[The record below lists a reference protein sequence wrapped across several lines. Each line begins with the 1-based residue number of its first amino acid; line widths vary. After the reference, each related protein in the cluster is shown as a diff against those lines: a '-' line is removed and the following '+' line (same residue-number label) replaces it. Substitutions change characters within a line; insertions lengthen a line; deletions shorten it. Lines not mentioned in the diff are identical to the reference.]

1 MIQTGQ
7 TLRSLYSFFVK
18 NVKSKEKRL
27 KRGKII
33 LNVYASILLSF
44 WFCLIAAITYFIISN
59 FDVLTATVF
68 VLILGVFAICN
79 AIDFEVI
86 VAEFKEQLEDEI
98 EN

>member
-18 NVKSKEKRL
+18 NVNSKEKRV
-27 KRGKII
+27 KRGRII

-44 WFCLIAAITYFIISN
+44 WFSVMAFLTYLVISN

-68 VLILGVFAICN
+68 VLILCVFGIFN
-79 AIDFEVI
+79 AIDFEII
-86 VAEFKEQLEDEI
+86 VADFKEQLEDEI
-98 EN
+98 EK